1 MEEQRENFLEFS
13 MEISTPEQ
21 TGSRYLLGH
30 VFKIGHV
37 GWINITPFRIAAPHR
52 GWWQWCRHSISV
64 CLTTG
69 RYNIG
74 YALQNRL
81 FFLIRSGSVS
91 NAVAVSD

>member
-37 GWINITPFRIAAPHR
+37 GWINITPFRIAAPH
-52 GWWQWCRHSISV
+52 CRHSISV
-64 CLTTG
+64 CVVG
-69 RYNIG
+69 G
-74 YALQNRL
+74 GV
-81 FFLIRSGSVS
+81 GSDR
-91 NAVAVSD
+91 N

>member
-30 VFKIGHV
+30 VFKVGYV

-52 GWWQWCRHSISV
+52 RTS
-64 CLTTG
+64 
-69 RYNIG
+69 R
-74 YALQNRL
+74 
-81 FFLIRSGSVS
+81 
-91 NAVAVSD
+91 